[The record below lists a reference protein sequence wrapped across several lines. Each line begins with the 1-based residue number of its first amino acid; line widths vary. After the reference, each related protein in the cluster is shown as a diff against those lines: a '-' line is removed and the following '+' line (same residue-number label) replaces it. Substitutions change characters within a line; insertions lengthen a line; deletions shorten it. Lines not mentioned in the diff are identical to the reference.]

1 MRKNN
6 NNEHQ
11 RKIARA
17 ITLAVY
23 VAFAVLPLYWM
34 LSMSLKTNEETLAGF
49 SIWPRLQFAAAGP
62 SEPMMSRR
70 YSWPTGRS
78 GSSKTISPVVASW
91 VTLDRSVP

>member
-34 LSMSLKTNEETLAGF
+34 
-49 SIWPRLQFAAAGP
+49 
-62 SEPMMSRR
+62 
-70 YSWPTGRS
+70 
-78 GSSKTISPVVASW
+78 
-91 VTLDRSVP
+91 